1 MLDIS
6 NASVKELLGLAA
18 RAEIDANKAYSE
30 LADMVSNPLLKE
42 KFQLLAFEEKK
53 HR

>member
-18 RAEIDANKAYSE
+18 RAEIDANKAYSD
-30 LADMVSNPLLKE
+30 LADMVSNPLLK
-42 KFQLLAFEEKK
+42 
-53 HR
+53 